1 MSVIDIERLLAPISE
16 SQPVGE
22 DAKYEFCYE
31 MMESEVKKFGSLF
44 GETVDWQVVKNHAV
58 EVLEH
63 HSKDI
68 KALCYLI
75 RALLEEEGLKGF
87 HQGLSL
93 LNGALNEFGSH
104 LYPTRK
110 RARDSAVSWLS
121 EQFELMVQQLEQSL
135 PSSHIID
142 DCVKLIG
149 SVQGKFDELFP
160 DSETDFF
167 AIRGKLNALAQ
178 RAALGVNEE
187 VGQPSSNPT
196 ATVSESAASEISE
209 SVPAPAQQVEAP
221 QSANEKPAQA
231 SVEQKPVTPTPTAPV
246 KRQNTTQK
254 QVDIDTDFSS
264 PTASTRTL
272 KKVAEVMLN
281 ANPAEPLAYRIYR
294 YVTWSEIDGLP
305 AHNNGQTELGSPV
318 SSDQLAEY
326 TDKAQRESDI
336 NVVKRLEKDL
346 VYAPFWVTG
355 HFLVYSMLKNL
366 GLDDA
371 AAAVQQETQSFVDTL
386 PGIQKL
392 SFKNSMP
399 FADEA
404 ALNWLASQRPAHS
417 GSHSMIKTVVI
428 SEEESMPM
436 EDITLENFGEFAAE
450 IAQKLDLDGSG
461 RGQFVLYLQLI
472 TAYQTAGL
480 YPLCLPYLEKGWEI
494 CNAFNLANWE
504 PHLSI
509 QLEGLIRVTL
519 HALFENKD
527 LLPEK
532 YEMWE
537 SIYG

>member
-1 MSVIDIERLLAPISE
+1 MSVVDIERLLAPISE

-44 GETVDWQVVKNHAV
+44 GETVDWQVVKDHAV

-75 RALLEEEGLKGF
+75 RALLEEEGLQGF
-87 HQGLSL
+87 HRGLSL
-93 LNGALNEFGSH
+93 FNGALNEFESH

-110 RARDSAVSWLS
+110 RARDSAILWLS
-121 EQFELMVQQLEQSL
+121 EQFELVVQQLEQSL
-135 PSSHIID
+135 PSSDVIN

-149 SVQGKFDELFP
+149 SVQGKFDELYP

-167 AIRGKLNALAQ
+167 AIRGKLNTLAQ
-178 RAALGVNEE
+178 RAALGASEE
-187 VGQPSSNPT
+187 VRQPSVNPS
-196 ATVSESAASEISE
+196 ATVSEVATSEVLE
-209 SVPAPAQQVEAP
+209 SIPEQQKEVFQPE
-221 QSANEKPAQA
+221 ND
-231 SVEQKPVTPTPTAPV
+231 KPVQVQVPVDKKPDLSASTPV
-246 KRQNTTQK
+246 KRQSTPQK

-264 PTASTRTL
+264 PTASMRTL
-272 KKVAEVMLN
+272 NKVAEVMLN

-294 YVTWSEIDGLP
+294 YITWAETDGLP
-305 AHNNGQTELGSPV
+305 TSNNGKTELGSPV

-326 TDKAQRESDI
+326 TDKAQQESDI
-336 NVVKRLEKDL
+336 DSVKRLEKVL
-346 VYAPFWVTG
+346 IYSPFWVTG

-366 GLDDA
+366 GLNDA
-371 AAAVQQETQSFVDTL
+371 AEAVLQETQSFVDSF
-386 PGIQKL
+386 PGIEKL

-404 ALNWLASQRPAHS
+404 ALNWLASQRSAHS

-428 SEEESMPM
+428 SEEASMPM

-450 IAQKLDLDGSG
+450 IAQKLDLDSSG
-461 RGQFVLYLQLI
+461 RGQFILYLQLI

-494 CNAFNLANWE
+494 CNAFNLVNWE
-504 PHLSI
+504 PHLSM
-509 QLEGLIRVTL
+509 QLENLIRVTL
-519 HALFENKD
+519 HTLFEKKD
-527 LLPEK
+527 LLPQK

>member
-75 RALLEEEGLKGF
+75 RALLEDEGLQGF

-93 LNGALNEFGSH
+93 FNEALNEFGSH

-209 SVPAPAQQVEAP
+209 SVPAQQVEAP
-221 QSANEKPAQA
+221 QSENEKPAQA
-231 SVEQKPVTPTPTAPV
+231 LVEHKPVTPTPTAPV
-246 KRQNTTQK
+246 KRQSSVQK
-254 QVDIDTDFSS
+254 QVDIETDFSS

-272 KKVAEVMLN
+272 KKVAEMMLS
-281 ANPAEPLAYRIYR
+281 ANSGEALAYRINR
-294 YVTWSEIDGLP
+294 YVTWMESDSLP
-305 AHNNGQTELGSPV
+305 MNQNGVTPLRASI
-318 SSDQLAEY
+318 SSDQVAEY
-326 TDKAQRESDI
+326 AEKAQQEGDI
-336 NVVKRLEKDL
+336 DSIKYLERTLLDSPYWL
-346 VYAPFWVTG
+346 TG
-355 HFLVYSMLKNL
+355 HFFVYSMLKNL
-366 GLDDA
+366 GLDEA
-371 AAAVQQETQSFVDTL
+371 AKAVQQETQSFVDSL
-386 PGIQKL
+386 PGIEKL

-404 ALNWLASQRPAHS
+404 TLNWLASQRSAHS
-417 GSHSMIKTVVI
+417 GSHSMIPTMVI

-450 IAQKLDLDGSG
+450 IAQKLDLDNSG
-461 RGQFVLYLQLI
+461 RGQFKLYLQLI
-472 TAYQTAGL
+472 TAYQKAEL

-504 PHLSI
+504 PHLSM

-519 HALFENKD
+519 HTLFENRD
-527 LLPEK
+527 LLPKK